1 MNKYNNFRDS
11 ICISYPCLWRQYWGT
26 IWDLDQGPHWTES
39 VLVLFFPG
47 SVLSERWELCVFT
60 SSLALSLLW
69 PSLPQGSEFD
79 TNVLQSFSPEAA
91 LKGPPKSWRGLA
103 VDQFSSRGQNRPWL
117 PGAVLW
123 MWCQQVNQLIAA
135 VILLVAQSCPTL
147 WDPVGCSPPGFLS
160 MGFSRQECWSG

>member
-1 MNKYNNFRDS
+1 MEAVLRNNMRPRPRPTLNWE
-11 ICISYPCLWRQYWGT
+11 C
-26 IWDLDQGPHWTES
+26 
-39 VLVLFFPG
+39 VG
-47 SVLSERWELCVFT
+47 SVLSWECAVCKMRAVCLHFLF
-60 SSLALSLLW
+60 SSVLLW